1 MIQRMRQ
8 AQDKLLREVWER
20 RNPDLPLKSPD
31 QLVVLASII
40 EKETSKPEE
49 RTRIAAVFV
58 NRLKQKM
65 KLQTDPT
72 VIYGL
77 VFGKGSLGRPLTRSD
92 IAQPTPYNTYVID
105 GLPPGPIANPGRA
118 SIEAA
123 ATPAR
128 TKELYFAA
136 DGTGGHAFAE
146 TYEREHRPGG
156 ATAIDRTCCAGGCGA
171 DRAQQAQR
179 QWLIQTGRNRAI
191 GSSPAVALSSMT
203 GFARGHGVCGAYGW
217 TWELKSV
224 NAKGLDLRLRLPPGW
239 ESVEAPVR
247 TTSAQVLARGTI
259 HGLLSVDRQGI
270 APIVRVNEAVLAA
283 VLDTMKS
290 LAGRLDAAEP
300 RLDGILSLKG
310 VMEVIEPDEREED
323 RMAAEAAV
331 IAGFR
336 ATIAELAVMRR
347 REGEV
352 LQRVLSQRIREIAA
366 LAARADAAP
375 GRRPEAIKARIRE
388 QVAMLLDASNRFDPD
403 RLHQE
408 AILIASKADIREE
421 VDRLAS
427 HVAQVERLIG
437 EGGAV
442 GRRLDFLAQELN
454 REANTLCSK
463 SNDVELTNIGLELK
477 GVVEQ
482 FREQVQNL
490 E

>member
-1 MIQRMRQ
+1 
-8 AQDKLLREVWER
+8 
-20 RNPDLPLKSPD
+20 
-31 QLVVLASII
+31 
-40 EKETSKPEE
+40 
-49 RTRIAAVFV
+49 
-58 NRLKQKM
+58 
-65 KLQTDPT
+65 
-72 VIYGL
+72 
-77 VFGKGSLGRPLTRSD
+77 
-92 IAQPTPYNTYVID
+92 
-105 GLPPGPIANPGRA
+105 
-118 SIEAA
+118 
-123 ATPAR
+123 
-128 TKELYFAA
+128 
-136 DGTGGHAFAE
+136 
-146 TYEREHRPGG
+146 
-156 ATAIDRTCCAGGCGA
+156 
-171 DRAQQAQR
+171 
-179 QWLIQTGRNRAI
+179 
-191 GSSPAVALSSMT
+191 MT

-239 ESVEAPVR
+239 ESVEASVR

-259 HGLLSVDRQGI
+259 HGTLSVDRHGI
-270 APIVRVNEAVLAA
+270 APVVRINEAVLAA
-283 VLDTMKS
+283 VLDTINNV
-290 LAGRLDAAEP
+290 ARRLDAAEP

-336 ATIAELAVMRR
+336 ATVAELAVMRQ

-352 LQRVLSQRIREIAA
+352 LRRVLTQRIREMAA
-366 LAARADAAP
+366 LAGRADAAP
-375 GRRPEAIKARIRE
+375 GRRPEAIKARITE

-427 HVAQVERLIG
+427 HVAQAERLIE
-437 EGGAV
+437 EGGAI
-442 GRRLDFLAQELN
+442 GRRLDFLAQEFN

-477 GVVEQ
+477 SVVEQ